1 MTVSH
6 AAGSWFRRFST
17 GTEDGMT
24 LLCFPHAGGAASTYF
39 PMSKLL
45 APRIGVYAVQY
56 PGRQDRRSEPP
67 LDELTQ
73 LADRITEALT
83 ELAPDRPLALFGHSM
98 GALLAYEVA
107 RRLETTERLRPVR
120 LFVSGRRAPG
130 HAATRPDLHDQDD
143 ATILA
148 ELRRLSGT
156 DEAVLADDDLV
167 RMLLPTLRSDYK
179 AVECYVG
186 PGPGEGVL
194 SCPVS
199 VFTGTEDTHVTREG
213 AEGWAAFTSGL
224 CDVESFPGGHFF
236 VNSDREAVA
245 SALAARLDGATVG

>member
-107 RRLETTERLRPVR
+107 RRLETTERLRPIR

-156 DEAVLADDDLV
+156 DEAVLADDDWSGCCC
-167 RMLLPTLRSDYK
+167 RPCAATTRPSSATWGPDPGK
-179 AVECYVG
+179 AYCPARYRCSRG
-186 PGPGEGVL
+186 PRTPM
-194 SCPVS
+194 
-199 VFTGTEDTHVTREG
+199 
-213 AEGWAAFTSGL
+213 
-224 CDVESFPGGHFF
+224 
-236 VNSDREAVA
+236 
-245 SALAARLDGATVG
+245 